1 MSEYSLVSLDP
12 TIVRPRSQSG
22 SRTTVVS
29 RSAVASQPTGE
40 SATTRQ
46 AVQRAPRP
54 VAPPQSAAP
63 PQQAVEQA
71 VGLSS
76 VRANEALEGTFAK
89 FSNGGVN
96 PLVQAAA
103 PLLILAGWLREQIAE
118 VDLHR
123 LHEQCSQ
130 ELHNF
135 QLQAVRA
142 GASPEDV
149 DAAGYALCSLIDE
162 AVLSTPWGMGSN
174 WAARSLLLTFHNE
187 TSGWEEVAHI
197 AGSALSEPAL
207 YRALIEFLYL
217 CLSVGFDNHQRLGA
231 DGVARLTNAREDLY
245 ACIQSSRDGT
255 GTELSLQWQ
264 GVEDD
269 KRRAVRRVAPLR
281 VVAAGCGA
289 LLLAVFVCSSTSLS
303 KRSEPLNVTL
313 ARVGRD
319 TPRSPARTSVSA
331 PAAVSPRAAAPAI
344 EPAPLM
350 LVASL
355 KELLAVQISQGVVH
369 VGELSG
375 GRQTIILTVGDLF
388 ASGSARINPR
398 YTQLINEVAG
408 AMEQVPGHYRIT
420 GHTDDL
426 PVHSL
431 RFADNFALS
440 RERAQ
445 QVVSL
450 LKMRVHDAGRLDFE
464 GMGAAEPR
472 YVPENLPEN
481 RARNRRVEITLLT
494 GG

>member
-12 TIVRPRSQSG
+12 TIIRPH
-22 SRTTVVS
+22 
-29 RSAVASQPTGE
+29 
-40 SATTRQ
+40 
-46 AVQRAPRP
+46 RAPRP
-54 VAPPQSAAP
+54 VASSRPPP
-63 PQQAVEQA
+63 RPQQAVDQGA
-71 VGLSS
+71 GLSA
-76 VRANEALEGTFAK
+76 VRASEALAGTFEK
-89 FSNGGVN
+89 FANGGVN
-96 PLVQAAA
+96 PLVQAGA
-103 PLLILAGWLREQIAE
+103 PLLILAGWLREQIAA

-135 QLQAVRA
+135 KLQAVRA

-149 DAAGYALCSLIDE
+149 DAADYVLCSLLDE
-162 AVLSTPWGMGSN
+162 AVLSTPAGIGSN
-174 WAARSLLLTFHNE
+174 WAARALLLTFHNQ

-197 AGSALSEPAL
+197 AGSALSEPPR
-207 YRALIEFLYL
+207 YRALIGFLYL

-231 DGVARLTNAREDLY
+231 DGVARLTNAREDLF
-245 ACIQSSRDGT
+245 ACIQTSHDGT
-255 GTELSLQWQ
+255 GTELSVQWQ

-289 LLLAVFVCSSTSLS
+289 LILAVFVCSSTSLS
-303 KRSEPLNVTL
+303 KRSEPLNVML

-319 TPRSPARTSVSA
+319 APRLPAPTSVSA
-331 PAAVSPRAAAPAI
+331 PVAVPAHVAAPAI
-344 EPAPLM
+344 EPPPLAS
-350 LVASL
+350 VASL
-355 KELLAVQISQGVVH
+355 KELLAPQISQGVVRI
-369 VGELSG
+369 EESTG
-375 GRQTIILTVGDLF
+375 GRQGLILTVGDLF
-388 ASGSARINPR
+388 ASGSARINPH
-398 YTQLINEVAG
+398 YTQLISEIAH
-408 AMEQVPGHYRIT
+408 AMEQVPGHYRVT

-445 QVVSL
+445 QVVTL
-450 LKMRVHDAGRLDFE
+450 LKMRIHDAGRLDFE

>member
-22 SRTTVVS
+22 GRTTVVS

-40 SATTRQ
+40 SAATRQ

-54 VAPPQSAAP
+54 VASPRPAAP
-63 PQQAVEQA
+63 RQQALEQGA
-71 VGLSS
+71 GLSS
-76 VRANEALEGTFAK
+76 VRANEALEGTFGK
-89 FSNGGVN
+89 FAHGGVN

-123 LHEQCSQ
+123 LHEQCAQ

-149 DAAGYALCSLIDE
+149 DAAGYTLCSLIDE

-197 AGSALSEPAL
+197 AGSALIDPPL
-207 YRALIEFLYL
+207 YRAMIEFLYL

-231 DGVARLTNAREDLY
+231 DGVARLTNAREDLF
-245 ACIQSSRDGT
+245 ASIQTSRDGT
-255 GTELSLQWQ
+255 GAELSLQWQ

-269 KRRAVRRVAPLR
+269 KRRAVRRAAPLR

-303 KRSEPLNVTL
+303 KRSESLNVTL
-313 ARVGRD
+313 ARAGRD
-319 TPRSPARTSVSA
+319 TTLSSARTSASA
-331 PAAVSPRAAAPAI
+331 PAAASPRAAAPAI
-344 EPAPLM
+344 EPPPLEP
-350 LVASL
+350 VANL
-355 KELLAVQISQGVVH
+355 KELLALQISQGVVH
-369 VGELSG
+369 VGDLSG
-375 GRQTIILTVGDLF
+375 GRQTIILTVDDLF

-398 YTQLINEVAG
+398 YTQLITEVAG

-450 LKMRVHDAGRLDFE
+450 LKMRIHDAGRLDFE

-472 YVPENLPEN
+472 YVPETLPGN

>member
-1 MSEYSLVSLDP
+1 MTEYSLVSLDP

-22 SRTTVVS
+22 SQR
-29 RSAVASQPTGE
+29 
-40 SATTRQ
+40 
-46 AVQRAPRP
+46 RAPRP
-54 VAPPQSAAP
+54 VASPKPATL

-71 VGLSS
+71 PGLSS
-76 VRANEALEGTFAK
+76 VRANEALEGTFEK
-89 FSNGGVN
+89 FANGGVN

-123 LHEQCSQ
+123 LHEQCAQ

-142 GASPEDV
+142 GASPENV
-149 DAAGYALCSLIDE
+149 DAAGYALCSLLDE
-162 AVLSTPWGMGSN
+162 AVLSTPWGISSN
-174 WAARSLLLTFHNE
+174 WAARSLLLNFHNE

-197 AGSALSEPAL
+197 AGSALSDPPL

-217 CLSVGFDNHQRLGA
+217 CLSVGFDNQQRLGA
-231 DGVARLTNAREDLY
+231 DGVARLTNAREDLF
-245 ACIQSSRDGT
+245 ACIQTSRDGN

-269 KRRAVRRVAPLR
+269 KHRAVRRVAPLR

-289 LLLAVFVCSSTSLS
+289 LLLTVFVCSSTSLS
-303 KRSEPLNVTL
+303 KRSASLNVTL

-319 TPRSPARTSVSA
+319 ASQSPVPTSVSA
-331 PAAVSPRAAAPAI
+331 PAAVSPHAAAPMI
-344 EPAPLM
+344 EAPPLV

-355 KELLAVQISQGVVH
+355 KELLARQISQGVMRVE
-369 VGELSG
+369 ELSG

-388 ASGSARINPR
+388 ASGSARINPH
-398 YTQLINEVAG
+398 YIQLIDEVAG
-408 AMEQVPGHYRIT
+408 AMEQVPGHYRVT

-450 LKMRVHDAGRLDFE
+450 LKMQVHDAGRLDFE
-464 GMGAAEPR
+464 GMGSAEPR

-494 GG
+494 GV

>member
-1 MSEYSLVSLDP
+1 VEQGAGL
-12 TIVRPRSQSG
+12 
-22 SRTTVVS
+22 
-29 RSAVASQPTGE
+29 SAVRAS
-40 SATTRQ
+40 
-46 AVQRAPRP
+46 
-54 VAPPQSAAP
+54 
-63 PQQAVEQA
+63 
-71 VGLSS
+71 
-76 VRANEALEGTFAK
+76 EALAGTFEK
-89 FSNGGVN
+89 FANGGVN

-103 PLLILAGWLREQIAE
+103 PLLILAGWLREQLSQ
-118 VDLHR
+118 VDLRR

-135 QLQAVRA
+135 QIQAVRA
-142 GASPEDV
+142 GASAENV
-149 DAAGYALCSLIDE
+149 DAAGYALCSLLDE
-162 AVLSTPWGMGSN
+162 AVFSTPWGMGGN
-174 WAARSLLLTFHNE
+174 WAGRSLLLTFHNE

-197 AGSALSEPAL
+197 AGSALNDPPL
-207 YRALIEFLYL
+207 YPALIEFLYL

-231 DGVARLTNAREDLY
+231 DGVARLTNAREDLF
-245 ACIQSSRDGT
+245 ACIQTSRGGT
-255 GTELSLQWQ
+255 GTELSIQWQ
-264 GVEDD
+264 GAEDD

-289 LLLAVFVCSSTSLS
+289 LLLAVFVCSSNSLS
-303 KRSEPLNVTL
+303 KRSEPLNVML

-319 TPRSPARTSVSA
+319 APHSPAPTSVA
-331 PAAVSPRAAAPAI
+331 PPAAVSPHAAAPAI
-344 EPAPLM
+344 EPPPPV

-355 KELLAVQISQGVVH
+355 KELLASQISQGVVR
-369 VGELSG
+369 VEEPSA
-375 GRQTIILTVGDLF
+375 GRQIIILTVGDLF

-398 YTQLINEVAG
+398 YTRLIDEVAG
-408 AMEQVPGHYRIT
+408 AMEQVPGHYRVT

-450 LKMRVHDAGRLDFE
+450 LKMQVHDAGRLDFE

-472 YVPENLPEN
+472 YVPESLPEN